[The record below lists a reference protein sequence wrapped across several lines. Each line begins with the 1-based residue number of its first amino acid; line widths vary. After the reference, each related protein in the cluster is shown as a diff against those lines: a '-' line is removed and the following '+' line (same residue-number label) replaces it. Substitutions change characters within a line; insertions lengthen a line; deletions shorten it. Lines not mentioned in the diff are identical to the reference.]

1 VSEGNIMKV
10 ALVTGASSGIGAA
23 VALEFAGAGW
33 GIMAAG
39 RNEERLAEVADES
52 ENIATWA
59 GELGNSDD
67 CDELIVDTIEEF
79 GTLDCLVNC
88 AGIYIPADI
97 TETSDDDWRAT
108 MSINVDVPF
117 YLSRSALPHLLRT
130 SGSIVNIA
138 SDWGLQGGER
148 ASAYCASK
156 GAIVLLTKAM
166 ALDFSGEGLRVN
178 AVCPGDVDTPM
189 LTASAE
195 DRGIDVATVL
205 AEAAKRSPNGRI
217 ATPEDVAA
225 LVVFL
230 ASDAAQH
237 ITGAAIS
244 IDGGATA

>member
-1 VSEGNIMKV
+1 MKV

-23 VALEFAGAGW
+23 IALEFAGAGW

-39 RNEERLAEVADES
+39 RDEERLAEVADES

-59 GELGNSDD
+59 GELGSSDD

-79 GTLDCLVNC
+79 GTLDCLVNS

-97 TETSDDDWRAT
+97 TETSDDDWRTT

-148 ASAYCASK
+148 ALAYCASK

-166 ALDFSGEGLRVN
+166 ALDHSGEGLRVN

-189 LTASAE
+189 LTANAE

-237 ITGAAIS
+237 ITGAAIP

>member
-1 VSEGNIMKV
+1 MKV

-23 VALEFAGAGW
+23 VALEFADAGW

-39 RNEERLAEVADES
+39 RDEERLAEVADES

-79 GTLDCLVNC
+79 GTLDCLINS

-97 TETSDDDWRAT
+97 TETSDDDWRTT

-138 SDWGLQGGER
+138 SDWGLQGGRR
-148 ASAYCASK
+148 ALAYCASK

-166 ALDFSGEGLRVN
+166 ALDHSGEGLRVN

-205 AEAAKRSPNGRI
+205 AEAARQSPNGRI

-225 LVVFL
+225 LVLFL

>member
-1 VSEGNIMKV
+1 MKV

-23 VALEFAGAGW
+23 IALEFAGAGW

-39 RNEERLAEVADES
+39 RDEERLAEVADES

-59 GELGNSDD
+59 GELGSSDN

-79 GTLDCLVNC
+79 GTLDCLVNS

-97 TETSDDDWRAT
+97 TETSDDDWRTT

-148 ASAYCASK
+148 ALAYCASK

-166 ALDFSGEGLRVN
+166 ALDHSGEGLRVN

-189 LTASAE
+189 LTANAE

-205 AEAAKRSPNGRI
+205 AEAAERSPNGRI

-237 ITGAAIS
+237 ITGAAIP

>member
-1 VSEGNIMKV
+1 MKV

-23 VALEFAGAGW
+23 IALEFAGAGW

-39 RNEERLAEVADES
+39 RDEERLAEVADES

-59 GELGNSDD
+59 GELGSSDE

-79 GTLDCLVNC
+79 GTLDCLVNS

-97 TETSDDDWRAT
+97 TETSDDDWRTT

-148 ASAYCASK
+148 ALAYCASK

-166 ALDFSGEGLRVN
+166 ALDHSGEGLRVN

-189 LTASAE
+189 LTANAE

-205 AEAAKRSPNGRI
+205 AEAAERSPNGRI

-237 ITGAAIS
+237 ITGATIP

>member
-1 VSEGNIMKV
+1 MKV

-23 VALEFAGAGW
+23 IALEFAGAGW

-39 RNEERLAEVADES
+39 RDEERLAEVADES

-59 GELGNSDD
+59 GELGSSDD

-79 GTLDCLVNC
+79 GTLDCLVNS

-97 TETSDDDWRAT
+97 TETSDDDWRTT

-148 ASAYCASK
+148 ALAYCASK

-166 ALDFSGEGLRVN
+166 ALDHSGEGLRVN

-189 LTASAE
+189 LTANAE

-205 AEAAKRSPNGRI
+205 AEAAERSPNGRI

-237 ITGAAIS
+237 ITGATIP

>member
-1 VSEGNIMKV
+1 MKV

-23 VALEFAGAGW
+23 VALEFADAGW

-39 RNEERLAEVADES
+39 RDEERLAEVADES

-79 GTLDCLVNC
+79 GTLDCLINS
-88 AGIYIPADI
+88 AGIYISADI

-138 SDWGLQGGER
+138 SDWGLQGGRR
-148 ASAYCASK
+148 ALAYCASK

-166 ALDFSGEGLRVN
+166 ALDHSGEGLRVN

-205 AEAAKRSPNGRI
+205 AEAARQSPNGRI

-225 LVVFL
+225 LVLFL

>member
-1 VSEGNIMKV
+1 MKV

>member
-1 VSEGNIMKV
+1 MKV

-23 VALEFAGAGW
+23 IALEFADAGW

-39 RNEERLAEVADES
+39 RDEERLAEVADES
-52 ENIATWA
+52 ENIATWS

-79 GTLDCLVNC
+79 GTLDCLVNS
-88 AGIYIPADI
+88 AGIYISADI
-97 TETSDDDWRAT
+97 TETSNDDWRST

-138 SDWGLQGGER
+138 SEWGLQAGER
-148 ASAYCASK
+148 APAYCASK

-166 ALDFSGEGLRVN
+166 ALDHSGDGLRVN

-189 LTASAE
+189 LTANTE
-195 DRGIDVATVL
+195 GRGIDVETVL
-205 AEAAKRSPNGRI
+205 AEAAARSPNGRI
-217 ATPEDVAA
+217 ATPEDVAT

-237 ITGAAIS
+237 ITGAAIP

>member
-1 VSEGNIMKV
+1 MKV

-23 VALEFAGAGW
+23 IALEFAGAGW

-39 RNEERLAEVADES
+39 RDEERLAEVADES

-59 GELGNSDD
+59 GELGSSDD

-79 GTLDCLVNC
+79 GTLDCLVNS

-97 TETSDDDWRAT
+97 TETSDDDWRTT

-138 SDWGLQGGER
+138 SDCGLQGGER
-148 ASAYCASK
+148 ALAYCASK

-166 ALDFSGEGLRVN
+166 ALDHSGEGLRVN

-189 LTASAE
+189 LTANAE

-205 AEAAKRSPNGRI
+205 AEAAERSPNGRI

-237 ITGAAIS
+237 ITGAAIP

>member
-1 VSEGNIMKV
+1 MKV

-23 VALEFAGAGW
+23 IALEFAGAGW

-39 RNEERLAEVADES
+39 RDEERLAEVADES

-59 GELGNSDD
+59 GELGSSDD

-79 GTLDCLVNC
+79 GTLDCLVNS

-97 TETSDDDWRAT
+97 TETSDDDWRTT

-148 ASAYCASK
+148 ALAYCASK

-166 ALDFSGEGLRVN
+166 ALDHSGEGLRVN

-189 LTASAE
+189 LTANAE

-205 AEAAKRSPNGRI
+205 AEAAERSPNGRI

-237 ITGAAIS
+237 ITGAAIP

>member
-1 VSEGNIMKV
+1 MKV

-23 VALEFAGAGW
+23 VALEFADAGW

-39 RNEERLAEVADES
+39 RDEERLAEVADES

-79 GTLDCLVNC
+79 GTLDCLINS

-138 SDWGLQGGER
+138 SDWGLQGGRR
-148 ASAYCASK
+148 ALAYCASK

-166 ALDFSGEGLRVN
+166 ALDHSGEGLRVN

-205 AEAAKRSPNGRI
+205 AEAARQSPNGRI

-225 LVVFL
+225 LVLFL

>member
-1 VSEGNIMKV
+1 MKV

-23 VALEFAGAGW
+23 VALEFADAGW

-39 RNEERLAEVADES
+39 RDEERLAEVADES

-79 GTLDCLVNC
+79 GTLDCLINS

-138 SDWGLQGGER
+138 SDWGLQGGRR
-148 ASAYCASK
+148 ALAYCASK

-166 ALDFSGEGLRVN
+166 ALDHSGEGLRVN

-205 AEAAKRSPNGRI
+205 AEAARQSPNGRI

-225 LVVFL
+225 LVLFL

-244 IDGGATA
+244 IDGGSTA